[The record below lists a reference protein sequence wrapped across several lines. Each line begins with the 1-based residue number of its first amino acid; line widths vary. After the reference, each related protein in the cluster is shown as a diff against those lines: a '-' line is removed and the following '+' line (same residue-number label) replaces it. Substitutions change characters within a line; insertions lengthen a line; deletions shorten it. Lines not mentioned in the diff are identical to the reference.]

1 MGFGEYDV
9 EDWWEI
15 PDWAAF
21 DKSRTSKAGDL
32 LFARFNELDFLD
44 SSKPSSTRML
54 RTNSDVR
61 IFE

>member
-21 DKSRTSKAGDL
+21 DKSRASKAGDRL
-32 LFARFNELDFLD
+32 VGRYNELDFLD
-44 SSKPSSTRML
+44 SSQPSSSRML
-54 RTNSDVR
+54 RNNSDVR